1 MATRGRDAPAEFGKT
16 VAAILDNERTDQG
29 MSQVALGKL
38 VGISQPQLSDQ
49 LSGKKPLT
57 LDEFRALCLA
67 LGLSL
72 ADVVKLAE
80 K

>member
-16 VAAILDNERTDQG
+16 VAAIIDNARTDQG
-29 MSQVALGKL
+29 ISQAALGKK

-49 LSGKKPLT
+49 LSGRKPLT

-67 LGLSL
+67 LDLSTIE
-72 ADVVKLAE
+72 VVQLSE
-80 K
+80 S